1 MNFENK
7 QFKLGRFYDRI
18 SSCIEDFPISE
29 QMDFING
36 VSRELKVQLTD
47 ELAFECVK
55 LSFYHQTHGMP
66 YHEDVCVVK
75 YKRKKYYMFGDWN
88 NLNKDMS
95 FSDLTEIILGLRPE
109 SDYFL
114 DDEKRVIL
122 YIENGKLKRTYD
134 SSVVNGILKI
144 YGIDSEK
151 LS

>member
-7 QFKLGRFYDRI
+7 QFKLGRFYERI
-18 SSCIEDFPISE
+18 YLCIQDFAIGE

-47 ELAFECVK
+47 ELVFECVK
-55 LSFYHQTHGMP
+55 LSFHHQTHSMP
-66 YHEDVCVVK
+66 SHEDVCVVK

-88 NLNKDMS
+88 ILDKNMS

-109 SDYFL
+109 SEHYL
-114 DDEKRVIL
+114 DDKDRVIL
-122 YIENGKLKRTYD
+122 HIKNGKLERTYD

-144 YGIDSEK
+144 YKIDAEK
-151 LS
+151 AI